1 MSKKITSY
9 QTAEFGKF
17 EEIVGSS
24 EYPPVSVTRISY
36 PDTTN
41 AFPSNSAVEPL
52 SSIEIYPKYAVLTKL
67 INPEDIKVSLSA
79 QNINMNLDEIELN
92 TDEIETLLNDLTA
105 SNRYVAGF
113 SIPPYDEIAFEY
125 VGSTD
130 IFRTVNY
137 LKNSTQVMSLSFTYV
152 IEPPTS
158 GNAIIQSVKKV

>member
-24 EYPPVSVTRISY
+24 EYAPVSVTRISY

-79 QNINMNLDEIELN
+79 GSIN
-92 TDEIETLLNDLTA
+92 TDLDQVETLLNDLTA

-125 VGSTD
+125 IGSTD
-130 IFRTVNY
+130 IFRKVNY

-152 IEPPTS
+152 TEPPTS
-158 GNAIIQSVKKV
+158 GNSIIQSVKKV